1 MSSAF
6 FGINVALRALMAQQ
20 MAIDVTNHN
29 IANANTEGFSRQDV
43 HMVASAPFPLPSLS
57 RLMVPGQMGT
67 GVEVDQVRRIR
78 DAYLDLQVRSELLKH
93 GYWTTA
99 QEIIRKV
106 EVVFGEPG
114 ERALSAQLD
123 RFWNAW
129 QQLSSDPQNQAVRA
143 YVREQG
149 ASLAATFNHL
159 ASQLEAVRSN
169 INYDLQV
176 KVDQV
181 NSLASRIAALNLQIS
196 KVEVTGDKA
205 NDLRDQRD
213 LLLDELSGL
222 LRVSY
227 QERPN
232 GFVDVFVDGRALVSG
247 ERSNPIALRTDA
259 TGDGLVA
266 WASDGQVVDSGG
278 GEIGANIEF
287 RDGFLAQQRAAVD
300 ALAVAVMSEV
310 NARHQTGYGLNG
322 STGVDFFSGTGAAD
336 MSLSAAVQGDLNNIA
351 ASGFPSAPGDNSV
364 ALGIARLARDTVS
377 VGGQSTSIG
386 TYYRSVITSLGVKG
400 QEAQNMVDS
409 EESILVH
416 LKKQKDSV
424 SGVSL
429 DEEAANLIKFQHAYN
444 AAARAMTVFDE
455 LLDRLINGTGLVGR

>member
-43 HMVASAPFPLPSLS
+43 HMVPSTPFPFPAFT
-57 RLMVPGQMGT
+57 RLVVPGQIGT
-67 GVEVDQVRRIR
+67 GVEVDQIRRIR
-78 DAYLDLQVRSELLKH
+78 DGFLDLQIRGELLRQ
-93 GYWTTA
+93 GYWQVA

-106 EVVFGEPG
+106 EVVFGEPSD
-114 ERALSAQLD
+114 RALSAQLD

-129 QQLSSDPQNQAVRA
+129 QQLSTDPQNQAVRA

-159 ASQLEAVRSN
+159 ASQLDDVRAS

-176 KVDQV
+176 KADQV
-181 NSLASRIAALNLQIS
+181 NSLANRIAALNLQIS
-196 KVEVTGDKA
+196 KVEVTGNRA

-222 LRVSY
+222 LRISY

-232 GFVDVFVDGRALVSG
+232 GFLDVFVDGRALVSG
-247 ERSNPIALRTDA
+247 DRTNLVAIRADA
-259 TGDGLVA
+259 VGSAVLA
-266 WASDGQVVDSGG
+266 WASDGQIIDPGG
-278 GEIGANIEF
+278 GEVGANLDF
-287 RDGFLAQQRAAVD
+287 RDGFLAQQRADLD
-300 ALAVAVMSEV
+300 ALASAVMAEV
-310 NARHQTGYGLNG
+310 NLRHRSGYGLNG
-322 STGVDFFSGTGAAD
+322 STGLDFFTGTGAAD
-336 MSLSAAVQGDLNNIA
+336 MALASPMQTDLNNIA
-351 ASGFPSAPGDNSV
+351 ASGYPSAPGDNST
-364 ALGIARLARDTVS
+364 ALAIARLARDAVS
-377 VGGQSTSIG
+377 VGGQSTTIG
-386 TYYRSVITSLGVKG
+386 AYYRAMITSLGVRG

-409 EESILVH
+409 EENILSH
-416 LKKQKDSV
+416 LRKQKDSV

-429 DEEAANLIKFQHAYN
+429 DEEAANLIRFQHAYN